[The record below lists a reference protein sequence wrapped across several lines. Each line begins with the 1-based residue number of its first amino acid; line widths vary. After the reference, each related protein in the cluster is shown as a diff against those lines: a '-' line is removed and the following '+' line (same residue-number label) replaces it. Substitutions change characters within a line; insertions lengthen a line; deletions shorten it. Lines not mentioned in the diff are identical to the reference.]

1 MSNCR
6 AAPSS
11 AVTRPRAPRTRR
23 TETNSSCF
31 ASLAP
36 LCSTQRAP
44 RRSHSSVESTARL
57 GKEHDVQRHHVR
69 VGVDVRVR
77 TRVPRRRARARRIFV
92 APLAASPSFR
102 AEDENSG
109 AEGGGEAP
117 ARAPAVA
124 VAVVAAVAASAAAG
138 KTMEC
143 RNPSCKFLA

>member
-1 MSNCR
+1 M
-6 AAPSS
+6 SS
-11 AVTRPRAPRTRR
+11 ATM
-23 TETNSSCF
+23 S
-31 ASLAP
+31 ASALTSAFGRV
-36 LCSTQRAP
+36 S
-44 RRSHSSVESTARL
+44 L
-57 GKEHDVQRHHVR
+57 GD
-69 VGVDVRVR
+69 
-77 TRVPRRRARARRIFV
+77 ARARGKNIRRPARGV
-92 APLAASPSFR
+92 AIVVR